1 VDERALSYADW
12 TKRLCEHFFKS
23 ERAGQAVT
31 FFVDDELLG
40 LLEGSGDPAVGAAS
54 LISAVKT
61 RLVPDSWGRRFNRID
76 EECTRWKVTG
86 GFGCPPSLPLLAVAV
101 LAATRMAREE
111 GIGSNNYW
119 RRFRDLLGLDD
130 RRELRGINEVLPGLW
145 EQLTWWLD
153 ERHQG
158 TLGRSTVQEDAW
170 WTIIGYALSQALFR
184 ESDRQHLTE
193 LFRRIGLVP
202 GEQVDGRELLQYFK
216 AWAPGSPMSPGA
228 KHMASDSRYDDRL
241 RSILADEAGRWDGV
255 LRDARG
261 RKVGSL
267 VITYEPFP
275 RPTYR
280 VAAERPEGFPDEGVF
295 ANSGFSVTLHASG
308 EDWYE
313 ESWAL
318 EPAWLREGLRLE
330 GSDFLLVL
338 RPNEVVPLARNRD
351 LGCWSSVARVEP
363 SEKHAVLAEGRYANE
378 VARFLESHA
387 LGGWTRVTALAAAPP
402 GWTLF
407 TGVVL
412 ESAPRDEATGPVSV
426 LAPSIRERPTLRGG
440 LLLDHAVSLYLEGGE
455 PDLWLPTLL
464 DDQAVVTV
472 NGDVLEARP
481 GQRLPLR
488 SLALEPGTHEVRVG
502 AAAPLRFTTVD
513 ALRTSDAPGTG
524 SVSHRLCRI
533 ASGYEARSA
542 EATSAPEPP
551 VAPDVAVAGARL
563 LGAAGE
569 LPPARP
575 TLVLPRNA
583 DAYLLLGAVPG
594 QALEVSKPGRPAW
607 MDTVGKAEGPFTRS
621 GLFPVGFEVHPR
633 FEVVWVIASRRS
645 RQTATLRTPLTPDS
659 GTLPAET
666 AALAAWRTAF
676 RADVHVPEEARELW
690 QAYSAVAADIAEP
703 DVAAP

>member
-1 VDERALSYADW
+1 MAERALSYADW
-12 TKRLCEHFFKS
+12 TKRLCEHFFNS
-23 ERAGQAVT
+23 ERAGQPVT

-40 LLEGSGDPAVGAAS
+40 LLEGSGDPAGGAAS
-54 LISAVKT
+54 LASAVKT

-76 EECTRWKVTG
+76 EECTRWKVEG
-86 GFGCPPSLPLLAVAV
+86 GFGCPPSVPLLAVAV
-101 LAATRMAREE
+101 LAATRMAREN

-119 RRFRDLLGLDD
+119 RRFRDLLDLDD

-216 AWAPGSPMSPGA
+216 AWAPGSPMSSGA

-241 RSILADEAGRWDGV
+241 QSILADEADRWDGV

-261 RKVGSL
+261 RRIGSL

-295 ANSGFSVTLHASG
+295 ANSAFSVNLHASG

-313 ESWAL
+313 ESLPL
-318 EPAWLREGLRLE
+318 EPTWLLDGLRLE
-330 GSDFLLVL
+330 GGDFLLVL
-338 RPNEVVPLARNRD
+338 RPSEVVPLARNRD
-351 LGCWSSVARVEP
+351 LGCWSSVARLEP
-363 SEKHAVLAEGRYANE
+363 SEKHAVLAQDRYADE

-387 LGGWTRVTALAAAPP
+387 LADWTRVTAVAAAPP

-407 TGVVL
+407 TGVVI
-412 ESAPRDEATGPVSV
+412 ESAPREEASGPVSI

-440 LLLDHAVSLYLEGGE
+440 LLLDQAVSLYLEGGE

-464 DDQAVVTV
+464 DGEAQVTV
-472 NGDVLEARP
+472 DGDVLEARP
-481 GQRLPLR
+481 GQRVPLR
-488 SLALEPGTHEVRVG
+488 SLALDPGTHEVRVG

-513 ALRTSDAPGTG
+513 ALRAGDAPGTG
-524 SVSHRLCRI
+524 SVSHLLRRT

-542 EATSAPEPP
+542 EAAFATEPP

-563 LGAAGE
+563 LGAADD
-569 LPPARP
+569 LPPARA
-575 TLVLPRNA
+575 TIVLPRSA
-583 DAYLLLGAVPG
+583 DAYLLLGAEPG

-607 MDTVGKAEGPFTRS
+607 MDTVGKAEGLFTKS

-633 FEVVWVIASRRS
+633 FEVVWVIASRRGHQS
-645 RQTATLRTPLTPDS
+645 ASLRTPLAPDS
-659 GTLPAET
+659 EARPAET
-666 AALAAWRTAF
+666 TALAAWKAAF
-676 RADVHVPEEARELW
+676 RADVRVPEEARELW
-690 QAYSAVAADIAEP
+690 QLYSAAAADVAEP
-703 DVAAP
+703 ELAPP